1 MKIIVLGRT
10 VTTPELRSEI
20 RRRLVAG
27 KELNGWV
34 KDAITCMGTNGVKM
48 VNEIEKEVTTEII
61 ARNKK
66 LENERSA
73 RLREANSRPR
83 VWVFA

>member
-10 VTTPELRSEI
+10 ITSITLRSEI

-34 KDAITCMGTNGVKM
+34 KDALTCMGTKGTEM
-48 VNEIEKEVTTEII
+48 VTEIEKEVVQAVI

-66 LENERSA
+66 LEQERSA
-73 RLREANSRPR
+73 RMREANSRPR